1 MKPETRDRNRTLRV
15 VVSASERAA
24 IEEKARST
32 RLSVSA
38 YLRNVGLGYE
48 PRSAYDLEAVRALAK
63 VNGDLGRLGGLLK
76 MWLADSP
83 GVGAREGDVQQ
94 LLEEIKTT
102 AAEVRAVLSGPER
115 VAEDAVRPHTVGT

>member
-94 LLEEIKTT
+94 LLEEIRTT
-102 AAEVRAVLSGPER
+102 AAEVRVGMQR
-115 VAEDAVRPHTVGT
+115 V